1 MTSEQRG
8 VSILGITQNVFKIRE
23 RISAAAIRSGRRPEE
38 VTLLAVTK
46 TVSPSKIK
54 EAINAGI
61 WELGENRVQ
70 EGLRKQVELMDPKLR
85 WHLIGSLQTN
95 KVKMAVPAFAVIH
108 SLDRWRLAEALEK
121 RGEELNNT
129 IPVLVEVNV
138 SGESTKHGILLGQVQ
153 EFIGELTKLPHLVPE
168 GLMTMAPWTD
178 RPEEVRPFFRE
189 LKQIF
194 DRIGQGNDN
203 PRWKHLSMGMSNDFE
218 IAVEEGAT
226 IVRIGSAIFAPKSQH

>member
-1 MTSEQRG
+1 M
-8 VSILGITQNVFKIRE
+8 GITQNIFQIRD

-46 TVSPSKIK
+46 TVPSSRIK
-54 EAINAGI
+54 EAIDSGI

-70 EGLRKQVELMDPKLR
+70 EGLHKQAELMEPKLR

-95 KVKMAVPAFAVIH
+95 KVKMAVPAFTLIH

-121 RGEELNNT
+121 RGEELNS
-129 IPVLVEVNV
+129 IISVLIEVNV
-138 SGESTKHGILLGQVQ
+138 SGESTKHGILPGQVE
-153 EFIGELTKLPHLVPE
+153 EFLGELTKLHHLVPE
-168 GLMTMAPWTD
+168 GLMTLAPWTD

-218 IAVEEGAT
+218 VAVEEGAT
-226 IVRIGSAIFAPKSQH
+226 IVRIGSAIFAQEDQH